1 MKSGT
6 HFYGLRSYLT
16 KIHKKPLW
24 GIFFIMLLN
33 YEVLATQNHDE
44 RYIVFFQISQLFK
57 FKMFFI
63 ISTSKGKC

>member
-1 MKSGT
+1 MVLEVISQKS
-6 HFYGLRSYLT
+6 T
-16 KIHKKPLW
+16 KSHC
-24 GIFFIMLLN
+24 GEFFFIMLLN